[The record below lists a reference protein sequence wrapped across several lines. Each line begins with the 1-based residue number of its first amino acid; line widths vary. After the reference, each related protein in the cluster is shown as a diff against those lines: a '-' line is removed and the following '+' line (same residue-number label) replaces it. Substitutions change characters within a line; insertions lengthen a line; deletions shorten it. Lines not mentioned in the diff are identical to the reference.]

1 MTFTP
6 IFGRLGLTEEQLN
19 ATAAGLLKMVPAG
32 RFATSEDIA
41 AGVAYL
47 GSADAA
53 YVIGAELTIDGGLG
67 QL

>member
-6 IFGRLGLTEEQLN
+6 IFGRLGLTEEQLT

>member
-1 MTFTP
+1 MSD
-6 IFGRLGLTEEQLN
+6 EQLN
-19 ATAAGLLKMVPAG
+19 ATAAELVKMVPTG

-47 GSADAA
+47 GSTDAA